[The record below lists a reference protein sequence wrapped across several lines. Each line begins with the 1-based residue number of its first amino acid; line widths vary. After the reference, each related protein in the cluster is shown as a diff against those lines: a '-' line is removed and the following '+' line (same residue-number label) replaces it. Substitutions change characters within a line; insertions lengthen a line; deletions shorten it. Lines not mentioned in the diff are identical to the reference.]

1 MERFAWQFQGDMSIY
16 VPKVFRELSTERVL
30 TTEYVDG
37 IKASEIDRIE
47 KEALDRKVITTR
59 GADLIL
65 KQIFEHGFFHADP
78 HPGNI
83 FILPDNVICYL
94 DYGMMGHIDRQTR
107 EDLAGLVYALAQRDV
122 SRTVRALLKLLECD
136 EQPAARF
143 LERDVADFM
152 GRHVYKPLKDLEI
165 GKLLQELLELLSYH
179 HLRIPQDLFFV
190 LKALT
195 TWECVGLSLYPDFD
209 MMERTAPFIEHVRK
223 ARMHPERI
231 ADDMFE
237 SGIDL
242 MRFVREIPGEL
253 REVLLQV
260 KEGKLKIEFEHRGL
274 EPMLRKQDQ
283 ISNRVAFSILIASLI
298 IGSALIVLS
307 RTPPFVFGIS
317 LIGIIGFLVA
327 TVMGVWLVIAILRKG
342 RL

>member
-1 MERFAWQFQGDMSIY
+1 
-16 VPKVFRELSTERVL
+16 
-30 TTEYVDG
+30 
-37 IKASEIDRIE
+37 
-47 KEALDRKVITTR
+47 
-59 GADLIL
+59 
-65 KQIFEHGFFHADP
+65 
-78 HPGNI
+78 
-83 FILPDNVICYL
+83 
-94 DYGMMGHIDRQTR
+94 MMGHIDRQTR